1 LTRVGIIGAGL
12 SGLACA
18 SRLLDC
24 SDINVR
30 IFEADQDVG
39 GLAGYTVL
47 DNLRIAKTYHH
58 VIRSDRVI
66 QDELSRFEIPIIW
79 KEVNIGVYIDSKVY
93 PLNRPLDLLG
103 FDPLPLLD
111 RLRLGWLVFRAKYE
125 PTLNNIAVDDWVGS
139 RAGEKVLAHFV
150 KPLLTKYFG
159 SSDDV
164 SAAYLASR
172 WNKESK
178 SASRN
183 LGCSNFPKLIDGYAT
198 QITSSDN
205 GMLYTGCRVQRVVV
219 RDKGVRIR
227 SNTKQEDLDLVVIST
242 PATEAASIIEAAPTD
257 LLNQLESIDYRA
269 CLCLV
274 LRLERKISDYYW
286 INVLDDDIPFVA
298 CFEFANLDETLSGGL
313 AYLVAYTDASSPLWS
328 LCNEEIY
335 ERFVGGLKKIFLTL
349 PKIRTWYLFRS
360 RFGSPI
366 YRTGYRS
373 VGVNPYPRIYFAGVW
388 MAFPEI
394 RASGPAI
401 TTGIEVAQKILE
413 QVKYGDHM
421 DAINS

>member
-1 LTRVGIIGAGL
+1 MTRVGIIGAGL

-30 IFEADQDVG
+30 IFEADRDVG

-58 VIRSDRVI
+58 VLKSDRVI
-66 QDELSRFEIPIIW
+66 QDELNRFEIPIIW
-79 KEVNIGVYIDSKVY
+79 KEVNIGLCIDSRVH
-93 PLNRPLDLLG
+93 PFNRPLDLLG

-125 PTLNNIAVDDWVGS
+125 PRLKNITADDWVDS
-139 RAGEKVLAHFV
+139 RAGERVLAHFV

-159 SSDDV
+159 SSKDV

-172 WNKESK
+172 WDKESK

-183 LGCSNFPKLIDGYAT
+183 LGCSDFPKLIDRYVK
-198 QITSSDN
+198 QITSSSN

-219 RDKGVRIR
+219 RHKGVRIC

-242 PATEAASIIEAAPTD
+242 PAREAASIIEGVPID
-257 LLNQLESIDYRA
+257 LLNQLGSIEYRA

-286 INVLDDDIPFVA
+286 INVLDDDIPFLA
-298 CFEFANLDETLSGGL
+298 CFEFANLDKTLGGGL
-313 AYLVAYTDASSPLWS
+313 VYLVAYTDAFSPFWFLRD
-328 LCNEEIY
+328 EEIY
-335 ERFVGGLKKIFLTL
+335 ERFVGGLKKIFPTL
-349 PKIRTWYLFRS
+349 PKIKTWYLFRS

-366 YRTGYRS
+366 YKTGYRS

-401 TTGIEVAQKILE
+401 MAGIEVAQKILE
-413 QVKYGDHM
+413 QVKYGDRT
-421 DAINS
+421 DVINS